1 MQPLQSPSLQTVYTF
16 RLKNLVLSPARDQ
29 ILQASKCYACK
40 QGVSYILFPWIN
52 HFGFCFSCLLISI
65 LPPNCLH
72 IHRLKIWCLQHQINT
87 MPVNNASGG
96 FEIDPVS
103 PSTLMPNIP
112 TFHLHQP
119 PFHCWGTNLILLHV
133 GQPCNANGDF
143 LSQETCPEPHQPK
156 APDDWSPYGSCLEF
170 ELADFLYT
178 HNQMSAAHINI
189 LHL

>member
-1 MQPLQSPSLQTVYTF
+1 
-16 RLKNLVLSPARDQ
+16 
-29 ILQASKCYACK
+29 
-40 QGVSYILFPWIN
+40 
-52 HFGFCFSCLLISI
+52 
-65 LPPNCLH
+65 
-72 IHRLKIWCLQHQINT
+72 

-103 PSTLMPNIP
+103 PSTLMSNNP

-189 LHL
+189 LLDLWAASLLEAGRHPLFSDYKRMYNTIDSTQLRDIKWQFLTVKYTGDPGADTALDA